1 MPEYCSDGQVLTPLI
16 FMIAIDVLYRYRYEL
31 SSLGVPGCKG
41 NECLVEPIRSL
52 WAEQVRMRMHFSICL

>member
-1 MPEYCSDGQVLTPLI
+1 
-16 FMIAIDVLYRYRYEL
+16 MIAIDVLYRYRYEL